1 MAHENSVPVWV
12 YIIIVIV
19 AIMLI
24 AVIFLTVKKVSSEN
38 TEKRNSSLSI
48 QIRQTYLQNV
58 PSSKRH
64 IQQLQPSEITF
75 KCSYYIFT
83 CSLTRI

>member
-48 QIRQTYLQNV
+48 LYSKTYLQG
-58 PSSKRH
+58 RH
-64 IQQLQPSEITF
+64 TYNNYNPL
-75 KCSYYIFT
+75 K
-83 CSLTRI
+83 

>member
-12 YIIIVIV
+12 YIIIVVV

-24 AVIFLTVKKVSSEN
+24 AVIFLIVKKVSSEN

-48 QIRQTYLQNV
+48 QVRQTYLQNV
-58 PSSKRH
+58 PSSKRN
-64 IQQLQPSEITF
+64 IQ
-75 KCSYYIFT
+75 
-83 CSLTRI
+83 